1 MAISA
6 VQGSGISPG
15 GWRRNPHDQD
25 EICII
30 TLFVGPFTEFAMNH
44 VSLDNQDESVKR
56 FVLSLSA
63 DPGGSVLEL
72 NGQPV
77 ACVVPPLKMM
87 NGSAR
92 EEEWTDAKNAR
103 RADLIKQKHA
113 RGLAPA
119 EPPELSRLHNAML

>member
-1 MAISA
+1 
-6 VQGSGISPG
+6 
-15 GWRRNPHDQD
+15 
-25 EICII
+25 
-30 TLFVGPFTEFAMNH
+30 MNH

-77 ACVVPPLKMM
+77 ACVVPPLKTM
-87 NGSAR
+87 NGSAG

-113 RGLAPA
+113 GGLAPA
-119 EPPELSRLHNAML
+119 ELLELAGLQDAMLRYRQKVAPLPLDDARRLHQDLLARAAPQKPPK

>member
-15 GWRRNPHDQD
+15 GWRRTPHDQD

-30 TLFVGPFTEFAMNH
+30 ALFVGPFTEFAMNH

-77 ACVVPPLKMM
+77 ACVVPPLKTM
-87 NGSAR
+87 NGSAG
-92 EEEWTDAKNAR
+92 EAEGTDAKNAR
-103 RADLIKQKHA
+103 RADLLHQKHGG
-113 RGLAPA
+113 RLTSA
-119 EPPELSRLHNAML
+119 ELLDHCVP